1 MGGGKSHRSGS
12 TSNCAA
18 NDIGS
23 AICNADNINE
33 EILAREVG
41 GIGTNEEA
49 GGATNDGRQTHIRL
63 AVLVRWLLD
72 VLEGAGEDCSC
83 GTKAEVKSST
93 ATDPSSGKYL
103 IVGRDEKVGRKRC
116 G

>member
-1 MGGGKSHRSGS
+1 MRGGKSHCGGGA
-12 TSNCAA
+12 SNGAA
-18 NDIGS
+18 NNVGS
-23 AICNADNINE
+23 AICDANNVDE
-33 EILAREVG
+33 EILAREVC